1 MLNGA
6 GRIPESRCEH
16 MEPIETGAREQGRV
30 RSVVKALHVLEQK
43 EALLKAE
50 PDEQA

>member
-1 MLNGA
+1 MFRNQVT
-6 GRIPESRCEH
+6 PEQSLMMQLFPEVYACVGCAAC
-16 MEPIETGAREQGRV
+16 T
-30 RSVVKALHVLEQK
+30 KALHVLEQK